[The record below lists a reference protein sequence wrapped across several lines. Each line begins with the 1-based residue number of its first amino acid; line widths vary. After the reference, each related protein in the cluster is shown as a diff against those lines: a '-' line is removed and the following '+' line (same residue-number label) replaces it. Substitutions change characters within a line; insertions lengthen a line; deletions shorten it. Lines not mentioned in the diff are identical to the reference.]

1 MTAAVATLPD
11 ELVASHMATW
21 PFKPE
26 IVDLHHC
33 FPDPTY
39 QRELTSFVSSIEEKF
54 NPALV
59 GALTLSKRSRTK
71 YAIIDGQTRHE
82 AMRRLG
88 IGQWIAIVFERLTV
102 EQEAELFALFQLL
115 RRAMTSGD
123 RFRAQ
128 RRAKNPVATA
138 IAEIVEGLGFDIG
151 YSDDDNRPESERGQ
165 TPVIKAVNAL
175 EIVYHGM
182 YGGRNEKVLAE
193 REYPQLLA
201 STLEVIKAA
210 WPDLPPTALYLHT
223 IKGVGQ
229 FLYNQL
235 EQGNE
240 VDLERLAT
248 RLKKAAPTPSRLKE
262 RADQYR
268 DSQDFTGHSPHYM
281 AWVIDREY
289 FSSRA
294 AR

>member
-1 MTAAVATLPD
+1 MTTALVLPD
-11 ELVASHMATW
+11 ELTASHMAAW

-26 IVDLHHC
+26 IVDLNHC
-33 FPDPTY
+33 FPDPSY
-39 QRELTSFVSSIEEKF
+39 QRDLTSFVKSIEGNF

-82 AMRRLG
+82 AMLRLG
-88 IGQWIAIVFERLTV
+88 VPQWIAIVFERLTV

-128 RRAKNPVATA
+128 RRSKNPIAST
-138 IAEIVEGLGFDIG
+138 IAEITEGLGFDIG
-151 YSDDDNRPESERGQ
+151 YSRDDERPESERGE

-182 YGGRNEKVLAE
+182 YGGRDVAVKTE
-193 REYPQLLA
+193 RQYPQLLA
-201 STLEVIKAA
+201 STLEVIKSA
-210 WPDLPPTALYLHT
+210 WPDLPPTALMLHT

-229 FLYNQL
+229 FLFNQQ
-235 EQGNE
+235 EAGNE
-240 VDLERLAT
+240 VDLDRLAT
-248 RLKKAAPTPSRLKE
+248 RLRKAAPTPSKLKE

-268 DSQDFTGHSPHYM
+268 DSQDLTGHSPKYM

-289 FSSRA
+289 FA
-294 AR
+294 ARASR